1 MSFLTIQK
9 KGENTK
15 VQKNKIKEQASKT
28 VQELL
33 DITKIEDNIINN
45 TDYSKYYIK
54 IAPKNINIL
63 TNEFLLNEILNLKVV
78 CNVVDRIEFLVV
90 DKVEKLEDNKNYI
103 NSLLND
109 STEDVTRMLLER
121 DLQTLK
127 QLESQKGSSR
137 EFYIIIPLKT
147 ENPHSRQIV
156 LNVQQALQNKGFT
169 ILNCEKKVLKNMLQ
183 VYLERNF
190 SGDIVKNFDISGL

>member
-78 CNVVDRIEFLVV
+78 
-90 DKVEKLEDNKNYI
+90 
-103 NSLLND
+103 
-109 STEDVTRMLLER
+109 
-121 DLQTLK
+121 
-127 QLESQKGSSR
+127 
-137 EFYIIIPLKT
+137 
-147 ENPHSRQIV
+147 
-156 LNVQQALQNKGFT
+156 
-169 ILNCEKKVLKNMLQ
+169 
-183 VYLERNF
+183 
-190 SGDIVKNFDISGL
+190 